1 MVFRIENKL
10 AFSDLEKLT
19 HALACGVVDSIE
31 LLPGVKYGPVEI
43 SPLVITAGDGFSL
56 TASLYFQEAISNVVF
71 SILRLERSELKKS
84 PRTLEIHIQRPKY
97 DPKELAKCLQHVV
110 SLIEKIVSYTCAIQ
124 NEKVRDIFILDAA
137 PISHQL
143 EAAKRKERE
152 KRGDKIAAFEL
163 VHADSGSELKRVS
176 TDLVPLYEEYDR
188 WDLFGGKK
196 VYRLLP
202 RSFVAKLLKCQKD
215 TLIPEEEF
223 SDREKEVLDH
233 LAKKHQIRRM
243 EIAGRTCYFDLED
256 KTRTYLIKALNGRKH

>member
-10 AFSDLEKLT
+10 AISDLENLT
-19 HALACGVVDSIE
+19 HALAGGVVDSIE
-31 LLPGVKYGPVEI
+31 LLPGVKHAAIEI

-56 TASLYFQEAISNVVF
+56 TASLSFQEPIGNTVCST
-71 SILRLERSELKKS
+71 LRLEGSELKKS

-97 DPKELAKCLQHVV
+97 DPKELAKCLQHLV

-124 NEKVRDIFILDAA
+124 NEKVCDIFILDSA

-143 EAAKRKERE
+143 EAARRKERE

-176 TDLVPLYEEYDR
+176 ADLVPLYEEYDR

-233 LAKKHQIRRM
+233 LAEKHQIRRRK
-243 EIAGRTCYFDLED
+243 IAGRTCYFDLED
-256 KTRTYLIKALNGRKH
+256 KTRTYLIKPLNERKR